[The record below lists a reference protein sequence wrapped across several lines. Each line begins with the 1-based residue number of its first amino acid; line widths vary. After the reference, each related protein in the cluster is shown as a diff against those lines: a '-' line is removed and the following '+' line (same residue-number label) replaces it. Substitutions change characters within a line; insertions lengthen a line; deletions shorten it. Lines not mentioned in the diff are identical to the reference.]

1 MNAQEPGTTHL
12 NGGRGSKAS
21 PAGHFTGGDMSK
33 FMCGVWLLLAGVP
46 ATAYAADDEWQ
57 VGSSPSFSSGGY
69 GTSSRTE
76 VVHTPITAR
85 RLFSDGD
92 VTLVFPFTCISGSGG
107 VTVVDGTPVPTNPAV
122 GRAGNG
128 RGPSTPTT
136 ALPAV
141 RTTDCG
147 LGDIVLRARYY
158 LVDER
163 GWVPTI
169 ALRAH
174 VKTPTASAERGLG
187 TGKPDEG
194 VGVEVSRTIGG
205 GLLAMADGGFTF
217 IGDPDDFDYNNN
229 WWYDVGIG
237 RDLANGLLNLS
248 VFFAEDRA
256 FVPRYANARDILTA
270 LTVKGANGWRVQI
283 SGSFGLSDG
292 APDHGFALGA
302 SRRF

>member
-1 MNAQEPGTTHL
+1 
-12 NGGRGSKAS
+12 
-21 PAGHFTGGDMSK
+21 MSK
-33 FMCGVWLLLAGVP
+33 FMCGVWLFLAVVST
-46 ATAYAADDEWQ
+46 TAYAADDQWQ
-57 VGSSPSFSSGGY
+57 VGSSPSFSSGAY

-76 VVHTPITAR
+76 VLHTPVTAR
-85 RLFSDGD
+85 RLFTDGD

-107 VTVVDGTPVPTNPAV
+107 VTVVDGTPVPTNPAA
-122 GRAGNG
+122 GRAGTERG
-128 RGPSTPTT
+128 RTTPT
-136 ALPAV
+136 AAPPAV

-163 GWVPTI
+163 GWMPTI

-174 VKTPTASAERGLG
+174 VKAPTANAEHGLG

-229 WWYDVGIG
+229 WWYDVGLG
-237 RDLANGLLNLS
+237 RDLAKGLLNLS

-256 FVPRYANARDILTA
+256 FVPRYANGRDVLTA
-270 LTVKGANGWRVQI
+270 VTVKGASGWRVQF
-283 SGSFGLSDG
+283 SGSYGLSDG